1 MKSSATH
8 WFPFDNTARTDYVMQ
23 VSRTKMHFTDNY
35 ASVAGI
41 EDEESEGFYLTR
53 QPSRPLPY
61 KNNWQNSITFE
72 LSMDR
77 KDYTRKVYSILD
89 FFSDVGGLFGAIR
102 PIFTIVLGVI
112 SFWSSYQFLMGD
124 LFVESNQES
133 ASPLSKSMSENNQRH
148 LKSSKGNDV

>member
-1 MKSSATH
+1 
-8 WFPFDNTARTDYVMQ
+8 
-23 VSRTKMHFTDNY
+23 
-35 ASVAGI
+35 
-41 EDEESEGFYLTR
+41 
-53 QPSRPLPY
+53 
-61 KNNWQNSITFE
+61 
-72 LSMDR
+72 MDR

-124 LFVESNQES
+124 LFVESYQES